1 MPDTV
6 ICRKSKQQQ
15 PHERKSM
22 TTKLYESLQRE
33 ADEILM
39 YDEDYNINARLGLT
53 ILIYYTGGG
62 SVAGQR
68 KTLEAAERF
77 YSKYHGYLK
86 MHFWTDMR
94 RFARLNPTAFQN
106 KIDRTIKNAESE
118 RRFSCVLTSDM
129 EYGQRAPEYQF
140 KTLSSHPI
148 DENGLSCLQITL
160 PLSFLSTTAQQ
171 QEFEDW
177 VEYVC
182 KQFDILHGYAG
193 LTIALPDSYY
203 KYQFYEYAVTK
214 RYWGVTPDSDS
225 PITLL
230 WYEGIKS
237 ISWYT
242 LVGKA
247 FQNKL
252 NSTEIQNV
260 LNHYR
265 DITLKT
271 YNGTMVFKA
280 GKFPDLGDKT
290 KPLPINYLV
299 VNNLMRPILTQK
311 LNDSLHTA
319 FGNGKNR
326 YSASQGYYWLHRWD
340 NANFE
345 NGIFDPKGTKQE
357 LMPVYRERPLE
368 APYAGMWIPDDLE
381 NAIERHFEEGEVFP
395 ERGEYYKHLL
405 NGTTEIWKGYC
416 VWRLVKR
423 DDGGSV
429 LVASEF

>member
-1 MPDTV
+1 MPDMV

-15 PHERKSM
+15 PCERKNM
-22 TTKLYESLQRE
+22 TKILYESLQRE

-106 KIDRTIKNAESE
+106 KIDRTIKNAESG
-118 RRFSCVLTSDM
+118 RRLECVLTSDT

-160 PLSFLSTTAQQ
+160 PLSFLSTPVQQ

-182 KQFDILHGYAG
+182 KQFDIFHGYAG

-252 NSTEIQNV
+252 NSMEIQNV
-260 LNHYR
+260 LTHYP

-290 KPLPINYLV
+290 KPLPVNYLV

-395 ERGEYYKHLL
+395 DRGEYYKHLL
-405 NGTTEIWKGYC
+405 NGTTEIRKGYC

-423 DDGGSV
+423 GDGGSV
-429 LVASEF
+429 LQASEF